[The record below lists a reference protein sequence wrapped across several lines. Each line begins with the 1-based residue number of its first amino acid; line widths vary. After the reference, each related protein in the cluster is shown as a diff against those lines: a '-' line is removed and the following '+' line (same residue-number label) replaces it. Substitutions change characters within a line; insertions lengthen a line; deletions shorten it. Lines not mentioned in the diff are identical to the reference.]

1 MKGIQRTTAI
11 LVALMLLFG
20 ALAPVAVQA
29 EARDIEES
37 ATPEI
42 TAPETETTETTGRE
56 PRETADGNTLAAQG
70 VPVRK
75 PFTVT
80 KRPANDLN
88 AQEERVDDYDSFYE
102 AMNACVEDDQQN
114 LYTVTMNGDYT
125 ISAAELHSK
134 RSGANILLRSAGNQ
148 PSKLATEKAEPMI
161 DLTGSTLRTQNIVF
175 DGNNKSQFLT
185 SKDSTV
191 TLGAD
196 TVVQQFIDTPTGSS
210 NDDGPAIHL
219 EGKTTLTVENEVVIT
234 DNQSDQ
240 ENGRYAG
247 VIYAAD
253 QSTVNIQGGTFTNN
267 QSTKRTGGVIRSAVG
282 AKVNISGGT
291 FQNNTAEG
299 VGGVIQADGDVNIS
313 GGIFEGNKG
322 SIGGV
327 VHAKGNVT
335 IENATFRSNTAN
347 NAGVVASTKDL
358 TIKESHF
365 ENNEADNW
373 GGAIF
378 TTKDATI
385 ENSTFTSNEAKQGG
399 AIQSQG
405 SMTIENSKFTSN
417 TAGKGGAVY
426 AESSTG
432 TVTFKND
439 TFTSNKAT
447 EDGGAIY
454 TVPKTTIEKTT
465 FETNE
470 AASGGAIYAFYNI
483 QADKGSDLTITE
495 SKFLNNLA
503 KKDGGAIYDMLYQYA
518 YTIDNA
524 KAYRNVKTDEKT
536 LFQGNTAGN
545 GLFTPPQNHGDFT
558 DLKFDSQ
565 SDVDHGKLTK
575 KSLLNNYDINHQ
587 NDRRLITY
595 DANRGEFAD
604 GSTIKTEEPKV
615 GTNIKIMEAPTR
627 SGYFFLHWQG
637 SDGKPYRPGAGY
649 TVKEHHTFVAQW
661 RREGS
666 PSAPPTVEK
675 TVEKIIVD
683 PNGGTFSDGTT
694 GRKTY
699 DFKAGETF
707 LLPAAPTREGYKF
720 IAWQGKD
727 AEYQPG
733 YPYVV
738 KSGGEVFTARWEE
751 EKKHEKKPEEKP
763 SVTPKIKTP
772 KGTPLTPNE
781 IAKIL
786 AGMKKTVPAIPKA
799 GVGR

>member
-29 EARDIEES
+29 EARDMEES

-42 TAPETETTETTGRE
+42 TAQETETTGRE
-56 PRETADGNTLAAQG
+56 LLKNADGNTLAVQG
-70 VPVRK
+70 TPSTK

-80 KRPANDLN
+80 KQPANDSN
-88 AQEERVDDYDSFYE
+88 AQETHVNDYDTFYE
-102 AMNACVEDDQQN
+102 AMNACTEDDQQN

-125 ISAAELHSK
+125 ISAAEPASS
-134 RSGANILLRSAGNQ
+134 RSLANILLRSAGTERYR
-148 PSKLATEKAEPMI
+148 LATESKNHMI
-161 DLTGSTLRTQNIVF
+161 TLLNHSTFRTQNIIF
-175 DGNNKSQFLT
+175 DGQNKSQFLT
-185 SKDSTV
+185 STDSEV
-191 TLGAD
+191 TLGAG

-210 NDDGPAIHL
+210 NDDGPAIYL
-219 EGKTTLTVENEVVIT
+219 AGGSILTIEPEVVIKENKSEQ
-234 DNQSDQ
+234 DNG
-240 ENGRYAG
+240 NYPG
-247 VIYAAD
+247 VIYAD
-253 QSTVNIQGGTFTNN
+253 GQSTVNIQGGTFTNN
-267 QSTKRTGGVIRSAVG
+267 QSKKVGGVIRSAVG
-282 AKVNISGGT
+282 APVNISGGT

-313 GGIFEGNKG
+313 GGTFERNKG

-335 IENATFRSNTAN
+335 IENATFRSNKAN
-347 NAGVVASTKDL
+347 NAGVVASTEDL

-378 TTKDATI
+378 TTKKATI
-385 ENSTFTSNEAKQGG
+385 ENSQFLANEAKQGG

-405 SMTIENSKFTSN
+405 SMTIESSKFTSN

-447 EDGGAIY
+447 DLGGAIY

-465 FETNE
+465 FEKNE
-470 AASGGAIYAFYNI
+470 AGSGGAVYAFYNT
-483 QADKGSDLTITE
+483 QANQGAELAITE
-495 SKFLNNLA
+495 SKFLENRA
-503 KKDGGAIYDMLYQYA
+503 EKDGGAIYDMLYQYA
-518 YTIDNA
+518 YTIDNP
-524 KAYRNVKTDEKT
+524 KAYKNVKTDDKT

-545 GLFTPPQNHGDFT
+545 GLFTPPENHADFT
-558 DLKFDSQ
+558 DPKFHPD
-565 SDVDHGKLTK
+565 SDVQHEILTK

-587 NDRRLITY
+587 NDWRVIRY
-595 DANRGEFAD
+595 DAND
-604 GSTIKTEEPKV
+604 GTKIKTEEHKLNS
-615 GTNIKIMEAPTR
+615 NIQIPSAPTR

-637 SDGKPYRPGAGY
+637 SDGKSYQPGAEY
-649 TVKEHHTFVAQW
+649 RVKEHYTFVAQW

-683 PNGGTFSDGTT
+683 LNGGTFSDGTT

-699 DFKAGETF
+699 DLKVGETF

-751 EKKHEKKPEEKP
+751 EKKSEKKPEEKP

-772 KGTPLTPNE
+772 KGTPLTPDE

-799 GVGR
+799 GVGK